1 MDDQDA
7 SSIYS
12 LSQRK
17 TIVGVFFFLKGNNIS
32 KSKEVCTN
40 MMCVGDSKYL
50 NINTAYSVKLREKL

>member
-17 TIVGVFFFLKGNNIS
+17 TIVRVFFFWKGNNIS
-32 KSKEVCTN
+32 KSKEMCTN

-50 NINTAYSVKLREKL
+50 NINTACSVKLREKL

>member
-17 TIVGVFFFLKGNNIS
+17 LVRFFFFFFWRGNNTS
-32 KSKEVCTN
+32 KSKEVYTN

-50 NINTAYSVKLREKL
+50 NINTACSVKLRE